1 MVEFLKLLIQPITM
15 KWRCNMKNEILKTSP
30 IHSQIKDTNWDSI
43 VVSISGGKDS
53 CALLWWALENF
64 PKEKLVAVHS
74 IIDIDWDETLPIVK
88 KQCEFFG
95 IELITVQAIDKH
107 GNTKGFL
114 DQLTSPRV
122 NRKTG
127 KIGQYKFPDMGNRWC
142 TSVLKTGPID
152 KYCRSLHGNILCL
165 IGERREESS
174 NRAKLEA
181 VRPDTKN
188 SKNGRTVVKY
198 SPILDLTEKQV
209 WALLEVEN
217 IPVHPCYKLGVKR
230 ASCAICIFSSDRE
243 IAIAA
248 THAPHI
254 VKKYIEAENKI
265 EHSFKYKPATKKRGV
280 IKKTIAD
287 ILREQGIELERKS
300 V

>member
-1 MVEFLKLLIQPITM
+1 
-15 KWRCNMKNEILKTSP
+15 MKNQILLLSP
-30 IHSQIKDTNWDSI
+30 IHNQIKDVEWNKV

-53 CALLWWALENF
+53 SALLWWAIENF

-74 IIDIDWDETLPIVK
+74 IIDIDWDETLPMVR

-95 IELITVQAIDKH
+95 IELVTVQAIDKH

-122 NRKTG
+122 NRKSG
-127 KIGQYKFPDMGNRWC
+127 EVGQYKFPDMGNRWC
-142 TSVLKTGPID
+142 TSILKTGPID
-152 KYCRSLHGNILCL
+152 KYCRSLTGNVLCL

-181 VRPDTKN
+181 VRPDVKN
-188 SKNGRTVVKY
+188 SKKGRTVVKY

-209 WALLEVEN
+209 WELMKSEN
-217 IPVHPCYKLGVKR
+217 IPVHPCYDLGVKR
-230 ASCAICIFSSDRE
+230 ASCAICIFSSKED

-248 THAPHI
+248 KHAPHI
-254 VKKYIEAENKI
+254 VKKYIEAERKI
-265 EHSFKYKPATKKRGV
+265 DHTFRYKPATKKRGA
-280 IKKTIAD
+280 IKQTIED
-287 ILREQGIELERKS
+287 ILKEQNIVLA
-300 V
+300 